1 MLSSLRS
8 VSLAL
13 LIAPLAALAAPPD
26 APSQAATEHVQAR
39 LVSSQAAVAPGQ
51 RFTVALAQDI
61 KPHWHTY
68 WLNPGDSGQATTIAW
83 TGTQA
88 GPIQWPTPSIQA
100 IGPIVNYGYEGR
112 AALLVELTVP
122 ADARPGSR
130 FKPGADVRWLVCK
143 DVCIPEQVALGLDL
157 PVVASAAEAKAGADA
172 GQIDEW
178 RAALPKPAPF
188 GVTLKPAAQ
197 GFTLGGPVAGV
208 TQAYFFA
215 DTWGAVAHS
224 APQAFKQDG
233 SGWAL
238 DIPAGDE
245 PVKAGQPLSGVVV
258 LTTAAGEQAWAV
270 SAPMPEG
277 AGKGPGPADL
287 NAPAAES
294 AAPVAPPES
303 DLGLLPALALALVGG
318 LILNLMPCVFPV
330 LSIKALALVNKG
342 NGHRLRAEGLAYTA
356 GVLASFAALAAV
368 LIALRAGG
376 QQVGWGFQFHSP
388 VFVLV
393 VAYVLFLV
401 GLSLSGLF
409 EIGGSFTGL
418 GSGLAA
424 RDGLAGSFFTG
435 VLAAVVATPCTAP
448 FMGAA
453 LAFALAQPAAVMLAV
468 FLALGLG
475 LALPFLLLAFWPA
488 AQRWLPRPGAWMD
501 RFKQFLAFPMY
512 AAVVWLLWV
521 LAQQAGPDGVALALG
536 GLVLMAFGLWWRHSS
551 GASWIGSGAAVVS
564 VVLALGVAAWVKPV
578 SADVRSAGESGTE
591 AYSAERLAELR
602 GQNKPVFVNLTAA
615 WCISCLVNER
625 VALSRPEVKD
635 AFAKHGVVYMKGDW
649 TREDPGITAVLK
661 VHGRS
666 GVPLYLYYAPGAA
679 EAQVLPQILTPG
691 LVVEAVQ
698 AASSPSAPRS

>member
-1 MLSSLRS
+1 MSSLLRS
-8 VSLAL
+8 VLLATL
-13 LIAPLAALAAPPD
+13 AAPCLALAAPPE
-26 APSQAATEHVQAR
+26 AATEHVQAR
-39 LVSSQAAVAPGQ
+39 LVSSQATVAPGQ
-51 RFTVALAQDI
+51 RFTVALEQNI
-61 KPHWHTY
+61 KAHWHTY
-68 WLNPGDSGQATTIAW
+68 WLNPGDSGQATSIEWQGA
-83 TGTQA
+83 QA

-112 AALLVELTVP
+112 PALLVELSVP
-122 ADARPGSR
+122 ADA
-130 FKPGADVRWLVCK
+130 KPGARFQPTAEVRWLVCK
-143 DVCIPEQVALGLDL
+143 DVCIPEQVTLGLNL
-157 PVVASAAEAKAGADA
+157 PVAARAQAGPDADLVE
-172 GQIDEW
+172 GW
-178 RAALPKPAPF
+178 RGALPKPAPF
-188 GVTLKPAAQ
+188 AVQLQPAPQGVRLSGAA
-197 GFTLGGPVAGV
+197 AGV
-208 TQAYFFA
+208 TKAYFFA

-224 APQAFKQDG
+224 APQPLKAEG
-233 SGWAL
+233 ERWTL

-245 PVKAGQPLSGVVV
+245 PLAAGKPLSGVLV
-258 LTTAAGEQAWAV
+258 LTTAAGEQAWTV
-270 SAPMPEG
+270 SALMPEG

-287 NAPAAES
+287 TAPAAEPIATPAP
-294 AAPVAPPES
+294 AAEPE
-303 DLGLLPALALALVGG
+303 LGLLPALALALVGG

-330 LSIKALALVNKG
+330 LSIKALALVKEG
-342 NGHRLRAEGLAYTA
+342 NHKAEGLAYTA
-356 GVLASFAALAAV
+356 GVLASFAVLAAV

-393 VAYVLFLV
+393 VSYLLFLV
-401 GLSLSGLF
+401 GLNLSGLF
-409 EIGGSFTGL
+409 ELGGSFTGI

-424 RDGLAGSFFTG
+424 RQGLAGSFFTG

-475 LALPFLLLAFWPA
+475 LALPFLVLAFWPA

-501 RFKQFLAFPMY
+501 TFKQALAFPMY

-536 GLVLMAFGLWWRHSS
+536 GLVLIAFGLWWRRAS
-551 GASWIGSGAAVVS
+551 GASPVGTGAALAGI
-564 VVLALGVAAWVKPV
+564 VLALGLGTAIRPLTAEAHV
-578 SADVRSAGESGTE
+578 SESAVE

-602 GQNKPVFVNLTAA
+602 AARKPVFVNLTAS

-625 VALSRPEVKD
+625 VALSRPEVKE
-635 AFAKHGVVYMKGDW
+635 AFAQAGIVYLKGDW
-649 TREDPGITAVLK
+649 TREDPKITAVLK
-661 VHGRS
+661 AHGRS

-691 LVVEAVQ
+691 LVIEAV
-698 AASSPSAPRS
+698 SSPPASRSST

>member
-1 MLSSLRS
+1 MLSFLRS
-8 VSLAL
+8 FVLATLAL
-13 LIAPLAALAAPPD
+13 PLLALAAPPE
-26 APSQAATEHVQAR
+26 AATEHVKAR

-68 WLNPGDSGQATTIAW
+68 WLNPGDSGQATTMDWRGAE
-83 TGTQA
+83 A

-122 ADARPGSR
+122 ADA
-130 FKPGADVRWLVCK
+130 KPGARFQPAAEVRWLVCK
-143 DVCIPEQVALGLDL
+143 DVCIPEQVSLGLDL
-157 PVVASAAEAKAGADA
+157 PVAAQAQAGPDA
-172 GQIDEW
+172 AQIEEW
-178 RAALPKPAPF
+178 RGAIPKPAPF
-188 GVTLKPAAQ
+188 AVQLKPAAQ
-197 GFTLGGPVAGV
+197 GVQLSGPTAGV
-208 TQAYFFA
+208 SKAYFFA

-224 APQAFKQDG
+224 APQAFKAEG
-233 SGWAL
+233 GGWAL
-238 DIPAGDE
+238 ELPAGDE
-245 PVKAGQPLSGVVV
+245 PVKPGQPLSGVVV
-258 LTTAAGEQAWAV
+258 LTTAAGDQAWTV
-270 SAPMPEG
+270 SAPMPAG
-277 AGKGPGPADL
+277 AGKGPGPAEL
-287 NAPAAES
+287 SAPTAEATTS
-294 AAPVAPPES
+294 AAVPES

-330 LSIKALALVNKG
+330 LSIKALALVNRGDHK
-342 NGHRLRAEGLAYTA
+342 AEGLAYTA

-393 VAYVLFLV
+393 VAYLLFLV
-401 GLSLSGLF
+401 GLNLSGF
-409 EIGGSFTGL
+409 FDVGGSFAGV
-418 GSGLAA
+418 GSSLAA
-424 RDGLAGSFFTG
+424 KQGLAGSFFTG

-475 LALPFLLLAFWPA
+475 LALPFLVLAFWPA
-488 AQRWLPRPGAWMD
+488 AQHWLPRPGAWMD
-501 RFKQFLAFPMY
+501 KFKQFLAFPMY

-521 LAQQAGPDGVALALG
+521 LAQQAGADGVALALG
-536 GLVLMAFGLWWRHSS
+536 GLVVIAFGLWWRNAS
-551 GASWIGSGAAVVS
+551 GGSAVGTVAALAGVA
-564 VVLALGVAAWVKPV
+564 LALGLSAWIRPVAADVHAE
-578 SADVRSAGESGTE
+578 SAAE
-591 AYSAERLAELR
+591 AFSAERLAELR
-602 GQNKPVFVNLTAA
+602 AQNKPVFVNMTAS

-635 AFAKHGVVYMKGDW
+635 AFAKAGVAYLKGDW
-649 TREDPGITAVLK
+649 TREDPAITAVLK
-661 VHGRS
+661 AHGRS

-691 LVVEAVQ
+691 LVIEAVSTP
-698 AASSPSAPRS
+698 AAPRS

>member
-1 MLSSLRS
+1 MLSFLRP
-8 VSLAL
+8 LFPAL
-13 LIAPLAALAAPPD
+13 LAAPLIALAAPPE
-26 APSQAATEHVQAR
+26 AATEHVQAR
-39 LVSSQAAVAPGQ
+39 LVSSQATVAPGQ
-51 RFTVALAQDI
+51 RFTVALEQVI

-68 WLNPGDSGQATTIAW
+68 WKNPGDSGQATSLDWSGAE
-83 TGTQA
+83 A
-88 GPIQWPTPSIQA
+88 GPLQWPTPAIQA

-122 ADARPGSR
+122 ADAKAGSR
-130 FKPGADVRWLVCK
+130 FKPAAEVKWLVCK
-143 DVCIPEQVALGLDL
+143 DVCIPEQVSLGLDL
-157 PVVASAAEAKAGADA
+157 PVAAEPKAGPDA
-172 GQIDEW
+172 AQIEEW
-178 RAALPKPAPF
+178 RGAIPKPAPF
-188 GVTLKPAAQ
+188 AVTLKAAPQ
-197 GFTLGGPVAGV
+197 GVSLAGSTAGV
-208 TQAYFFA
+208 TKAYFFA
-215 DTWGAVAHS
+215 ETWGAVAHS
-224 APQAFKQDG
+224 APQALKAEG
-233 SGWAL
+233 GGWAL
-238 DIPAGDE
+238 ELPAGDE
-245 PVKAGQPLSGVVV
+245 PLAAGKPLGGVIV

-270 SAPMPEG
+270 AAPMPEG
-277 AGKGPGPADL
+277 AGKGPGSADL
-287 NAPAAES
+287 NAPAAID
-294 AAPVAPPES
+294 AATPAPES
-303 DLGLLPALALALVGG
+303 ELGLLPALALALVGG

-342 NGHRLRAEGLAYTA
+342 NHKAEGLAYMA
-356 GVLASFAALAAV
+356 GVLLSFVALAGA

-393 VAYVLFLV
+393 VAYLLFLV

-409 EIGGSFTGL
+409 EIGGSFTGM

-424 RDGLAGSFFTG
+424 RNGLAGSFFTG

-468 FLALGLG
+468 FLALGMG
-475 LALPFLLLAFWPA
+475 LALPFLVLAFWPA

-501 RFKQFLAFPMY
+501 TFKQALAFPMY

-536 GLVLMAFGLWWRHSS
+536 GLVLIAFGLWWRHRS
-551 GASWIGSGAAVVS
+551 GASHIGTGAAVLS
-564 VVLALGVAAWVKPV
+564 VVLALGAAAWVKPV
-578 SADVRSAGESGTE
+578 AADVHAAGESSTE
-591 AYSAERLAELR
+591 AFSAERLAELR
-602 GQNKPVFVNLTAA
+602 AQNKPVFVNLTAA

-635 AFAKHGVVYMKGDW
+635 AFAKAGVVYLKGDW

-661 VHGRS
+661 AHGRS

-679 EAQVLPQILTPG
+679 EARVLPQILTPG
-691 LVVEAVQ
+691 LVVDAV
-698 AASSPSAPRS
+698 AGS

>member
-1 MLSSLRS
+1 MPAFLRS
-8 VSLAL
+8 LF
-13 LIAPLAALAAPPD
+13 LILLAAPLLASAAGPT
-26 APSQAATEHVQAR
+26 AATEHVKAR
-39 LVSSQAAVAPGQ
+39 LVSSQAAVVPGQ
-51 RFTVALAQDI
+51 RFTVALEQDI

-68 WLNPGDSGQATTIAW
+68 WLNPGDSGQATTLDWSGAEA
-83 TGTQA
+83 T
-88 GPIQWPTPSIQA
+88 PIQWPTPAVQP
-100 IGPIVNYGYEGR
+100 IGPLVNYGYEGR
-112 AALLVELTVP
+112 VALLVDLTVP
-122 ADARPGSR
+122 ADAQVGGR
-130 FKPGADVRWLVCK
+130 FKPVAEVRWLVCK
-143 DVCIPEQVALGLDL
+143 DVCIPEQVTLGLDL
-157 PVVASAAEAKAGADA
+157 PVAAEAKAGADA
-172 GQIDEW
+172 AQIDEW
-178 RAALPKPAPF
+178 RRAIPKPAPF
-188 GVTLKPAAQ
+188 AVQIKAAAQ
-197 GFTLGGPVAGV
+197 GVQLSGPTAGV
-208 TQAYFFA
+208 TKAYFFA

-224 APQAFKQDG
+224 APQALQAQGD
-233 SGWAL
+233 GWAL
-238 DIPAGDE
+238 DLPAGDE
-245 PVKAGQPLSGVVV
+245 PVKAGQPLSGVIV
-258 LTTAAGEQAWAV
+258 LTTAAGEQAWTV

-287 NAPAAES
+287 SAPAAAVTP
-294 AAPVAPPES
+294 AAPAES

-330 LSIKALALVNKG
+330 LSIKALALVGGG
-342 NGHRLRAEGLAYTA
+342 NHKAEGLAYTA

-393 VAYVLFLV
+393 VAYLLFLV
-401 GLSLSGLF
+401 GLNLSGF
-409 EIGGSFTGL
+409 FDVGGSFTGV

-424 RDGLAGSFFTG
+424 KQGLAGSFFTG

-453 LAFALAQPAAVMLAV
+453 LAFALAQPAVVMLAV

-475 LALPFLLLAFWPA
+475 LALPFLVLAFWPA

-501 RFKQFLAFPMY
+501 TFKQFLAFPMY

-521 LAQQAGPDGVALALG
+521 LAQQAGPDGVALALI
-536 GLVLMAFGLWWRHSS
+536 GLVLIAFGLWWRHAS
-551 GASWIGSGAAVVS
+551 GASAVGTTAAVVG
-564 VVLALGVAAWVKPV
+564 VVLALGLSTAIKPV
-578 SADVRSAGESGTE
+578 DAATPAAAATHE

-602 GQNKPVFVNLTAA
+602 AQNKPVFVNMTAS

-635 AFAKHGVVYMKGDW
+635 AFAQAGITYLKGDW
-649 TREDPGITAVLK
+649 TREDPAVTAVLK
-661 VHGRS
+661 AHGRS

-691 LVVEAVQ
+691 LVIEAV
-698 AASSPSAPRS
+698 SSPAIPRSSA

>member
-1 MLSSLRS
+1 MLTLLRS
-8 VSLAL
+8 F
-13 LIAPLAALAAPPD
+13 APVLLAAPLMAWAVPPD
-26 APSQAATEHVQAR
+26 AATEHVQAR
-39 LVSSQAAVAPGQ
+39 LVSSQASVAAGQ
-51 RFTVALAQDI
+51 RFTVALEQTI

-68 WLNPGDSGQATTIAW
+68 WKNPGDSGQATSLDW
-83 TGTQA
+83 SGTQA
-88 GPIQWPTPSIQA
+88 GPLQWPTPSIQA

-130 FKPGADVRWLVCK
+130 FQPSADVKWLVCK
-143 DVCIPEQVALGLDL
+143 DVCIPEQVSLGLDL
-157 PVVASAAEAKAGADA
+157 PVVASLSEAQAGPDVA
-172 GQIDEW
+172 QIEEW
-178 RAALPKPAPF
+178 RAAIPKPAPF
-188 GVTLKPAAQ
+188 GVTLKAAAQ
-197 GFTLGGPVAGV
+197 GVTLAGPTAAV
-208 TQAYFFA
+208 TKAYFFA
-215 DTWGAVAHS
+215 ETWGAVAHS
-224 APQAFKQDG
+224 APQALKAEG
-233 SGWAL
+233 GGWAL
-238 DIPAGDE
+238 ELPAGDE
-245 PVKAGQPLSGVVV
+245 PLAAGKALSGVLV

-287 NAPAAES
+287 SVTAATEAAS
-294 AAPVAPPES
+294 TAAPQSE
-303 DLGLLPALALALVGG
+303 LGLLPALALALLGG

-342 NGHRLRAEGLAYTA
+342 NHRAEGLAYTA
-356 GVLASFAALAAV
+356 GVLLSFAVLAGV
-368 LIALRAGG
+368 LIALRTGG

-393 VAYVLFLV
+393 VAYLLFLV
-401 GLSLSGLF
+401 GLNLSGLF

-424 RDGLAGSFFTG
+424 RNGLTGSFFTG

-475 LALPFLLLAFWPA
+475 LALPFLVLAFWPA

-501 RFKQFLAFPMY
+501 TFKQALAFPMY

-551 GASWIGSGAAVVS
+551 GASAVGTGAAVLS
-564 VVLALGVAAWVKPV
+564 VVVALGASAALRPV
-578 SADVRSAGESGTE
+578 TAPAASAGTE
-591 AYSAERLAELR
+591 AFSPERLAELR
-602 GQNKPVFVNLTAA
+602 AQNQPVFVNLTAA

-625 VALSRPEVKD
+625 VALSRPEVHE
-635 AFAKHGVVYMKGDW
+635 AFAKAGVTYLKGDW
-649 TREDPGITAVLK
+649 TREDPTITAVLK
-661 VHGRS
+661 AHGRS
-666 GVPLYLYYAPGAA
+666 GVPLYLYYAPGAT

-691 LVVEAVQ
+691 LVVEAITS
-698 AASSPSAPRS
+698 ARRSST

>member
-1 MLSSLRS
+1 MISSLRALF
-8 VSLAL
+8 LAL
-13 LIAPLAALAAPPD
+13 SAAPLLAWAAPPE

-39 LVSSQAAVAPGQ
+39 LVSSQASVAPGQ
-51 RFTVALAQDI
+51 RFTVALEQSI

-68 WLNPGDSGQATTIAW
+68 WLNPGDSGQATSMDW

-88 GPIQWPTPSIQA
+88 GAIQWPTPTIQA

-122 ADARPGSR
+122 ADARPGGR
-130 FKPGADVRWLVCK
+130 FKPAAEVKWLVCK
-143 DVCIPEQVALGLDL
+143 DVCIPEQVSLGLDL
-157 PVVASAAEAKAGADA
+157 PVVPSPAEAKPGDDA
-172 GQIDEW
+172 AQVEEW
-178 RAALPKPAPF
+178 RGLIPKPAPF
-188 GVTLKPAAQ
+188 AVTLKPAAQ
-197 GFTLGGPVAGV
+197 GVRLAGPATGGAVSK
-208 TQAYFFA
+208 AYFFA

-224 APQAFKQDG
+224 APQALTTGAD
-233 SGWAL
+233 GWAL

-245 PVKAGQPLSGVVV
+245 PLAAGKSLSGVLV
-258 LTTAAGEQAWAV
+258 LTTPAGEQAWAI
-270 SAPMPEG
+270 SAPVPEG

-287 NAPAAES
+287 SAPAGETATPAPAA
-294 AAPVAPPES
+294 APES

-330 LSIKALALVNKG
+330 LSIKALALVREG
-342 NGHRLRAEGLAYTA
+342 NHKAEGLAYTA
-356 GVLASFAALAAV
+356 GVLASFAVLAGV
-368 LIALRAGG
+368 LLALRAGG

-393 VAYVLFLV
+393 VAYLLFLV

-409 EIGGSFTGL
+409 EIGGSFTGV
-418 GSGLAA
+418 GSSLAS
-424 RDGLAGSFFTG
+424 RQGLAGSFFTG

-475 LALPFLLLAFWPA
+475 LALPFLVLAFWPA

-521 LAQQAGPDGVALALG
+521 LAQQAGPDAVALALG
-536 GLVLMAFGLWWRHSS
+536 GLVLMSFGLWWRRAS
-551 GASWIGSGAAVVS
+551 GASMLGTGAAIAS
-564 VVLALGVAAWVKPV
+564 VVMAVAASAWVRPV
-578 SADVRSAGESGTE
+578 AADVRTAGETGIEVFST
-591 AYSAERLAELR
+591 ERLAEVR
-602 GQNKPVFVNLTAA
+602 AQNKPVFVNLTAA
-615 WCISCLVNER
+615 WCITCLVNER
-625 VALSRPEVKD
+625 VALSRPEVQQ
-635 AFAKHGVVYMKGDW
+635 AFAKAGVVYLKGDW
-649 TREDPGITAVLK
+649 TREDPKITAVLK
-661 VHGRS
+661 AHGRS

-679 EAQVLPQILTPG
+679 EAEVLPQILTPG
-691 LVVEAVQ
+691 LVTEAVAGS
-698 AASSPSAPRS
+698 AAAKPST

>member
-1 MLSSLRS
+1 MFSLLRP
-8 VSLAL
+8 LLPAL
-13 LIAPLAALAAPPD
+13 LAAPLLALAAPPE
-26 APSQAATEHVQAR
+26 AATEHVQAR
-39 LVSSQAAVAPGQ
+39 LVSSQATVAPGQ
-51 RFTVALAQDI
+51 RFTVALEQNI

-68 WLNPGDSGQATTIAW
+68 WLNPGDSGQATTIDWSGAE
-83 TGTQA
+83 A

-100 IGPIVNYGYEGR
+100 IGPLVNYGYEGR

-122 ADARPGSR
+122 ADAQPGSR
-130 FKPGADVRWLVCK
+130 FKPQAAVRWLVCK
-143 DVCIPEQVALGLDL
+143 DVCIPEDVSLGLDL
-157 PVVASAAEAKAGADA
+157 PVAAAAQAGPDA
-172 GQIDEW
+172 AQVEEW
-178 RAALPKPAPF
+178 RGALPRPADFAVQLRPAPQ
-188 GVTLKPAAQ
+188 GVRLS
-197 GFTLGGPVAGV
+197 GPTAGV
-208 TQAYFFA
+208 TKAYFFA

-224 APQAFKQDG
+224 APQALKADG
-233 SGWAL
+233 GGWTL

-245 PVKAGQPLSGVVV
+245 PLAAGKPLSGVLV
-258 LTTAAGEQAWAV
+258 LTTAAGEQAWAL

-287 NAPAAES
+287 SAPEVGAAPAAPP
-294 AAPVAPPES
+294 APES
-303 DLGLLPALALALVGG
+303 DLGLAPALALALVGG

-330 LSIKALALVNKG
+330 LSIKALALVREG
-342 NGHRLRAEGLAYTA
+342 NHKAEGLAYTA
-356 GVLASFAALAAV
+356 GVLASFAVLAAV

-388 VFVLV
+388 VFVLIV
-393 VAYVLFLV
+393 SYLLFLV
-401 GLSLSGLF
+401 GLNLSGF
-409 EIGGSFTGL
+409 FDIGGSFTGL
-418 GSGLAA
+418 GSNLAA
-424 RDGLAGSFFTG
+424 RQGLAGSFFTG

-475 LALPFLLLAFWPA
+475 LALPFLILAFWPT

-501 RFKQFLAFPMY
+501 KFKQFLAFPMY

-536 GLVLMAFGLWWRHSS
+536 GLVLIAFALWLRRASQGVAS
-551 GASWIGSGAAVVS
+551 GVATLAS
-564 VVLALGVAAWVKPV
+564 LALALSVGHWIKPVAA
-578 SADVRSAGESGTE
+578 AEARAESGIE

-602 GQNKPVFVNLTAA
+602 AQNKPVFVNMTAS

-625 VALSRPEVKD
+625 VALSRPEVKE
-635 AFAKHGVVYMKGDW
+635 AFAKGGVAYLKGDW
-649 TREDPGITAVLK
+649 TREDPHITAVLK
-661 VHGRS
+661 AHGRS

-691 LVVEAVQ
+691 LVIEAVSP
-698 AASSPSAPRS
+698 APTASRSST

>member
-1 MLSSLRS
+1 MPSFLR
-8 VSLAL
+8 
-13 LIAPLAALAAPPD
+13 LIFLTLLAAPLLAQAEPP
-26 APSQAATEHVQAR
+26 APSNQAGTEHVQAR
-39 LVSSQAAVAPGQ
+39 LVASQATVAPGQ
-51 RFTVALAQDI
+51 RFTVALEQDI

-68 WLNPGDSGQATTIAW
+68 WQNPGDSGQATTISWA
-83 TGTQA
+83 GAEA
-88 GPIQWPTPSIQA
+88 GPIQWPTPSLQI

-112 AALLVELTVP
+112 PALLVELTVP
-122 ADARPGSR
+122 ADA
-130 FKPGADVRWLVCK
+130 KPGGRFQPTAEVKWLVCK
-143 DVCIPEQVALGLDL
+143 DVCIPEQVTLGLDL
-157 PVVASAAEAKAGADA
+157 PVVASAADAKASADTA
-172 GQIDEW
+172 QIGEW
-178 RAALPKPAPF
+178 QRAIPKPAPF
-188 GVTLKPAAQ
+188 AVQLKAAPQGVQLSGQTA
-197 GFTLGGPVAGV
+197 GPSEKVSK
-208 TQAYFFA
+208 AYFFA

-224 APQAFKQDG
+224 APQVLKAEG

-238 DIPAGDE
+238 DLPAGDE
-245 PVKAGQPLSGVVV
+245 PMAAGKPLSGVIV
-258 LTTAAGEQAWAV
+258 LTTSTGEQAWTV

-277 AGKGPGPADL
+277 AGKGPGPAGL
-287 NAPAAES
+287 EAPAATPLPTP
-294 AAPVAPPES
+294 APES

-330 LSIKALALVNKG
+330 LSIKALALVREG
-342 NGHRLRAEGLAYTA
+342 NHKAEGLAYTA
-356 GVLASFAALAAV
+356 GVLASFVLLAAV

-393 VAYVLFLV
+393 VTYLLFLV

-409 EIGGSFTGL
+409 EIGGSFTGV

-424 RDGLAGSFFTG
+424 RQGLAGSFFTG

-453 LAFALAQPAAVMLAV
+453 LAFALGQPAAVLLAV

-475 LALPFLLLAFWPA
+475 LALPFLILAFWPA

-521 LAQQAGPDGVALALG
+521 LAQQTGPDGVALALM
-536 GLVLMAFGLWWRHSS
+536 GLVLIAFGLWCRHSS
-551 GASWIGSGAAVVS
+551 GASLVGTGAAVIS
-564 VVLALGVAAWVKPV
+564 IALALGMSVWIKPIA
-578 SADVRSAGESGTE
+578 ADVRAESATE
-591 AYSAERLAELR
+591 TYSAERLAELR
-602 GQNKPVFVNLTAA
+602 AQNKPVFVNLTAA

-635 AFAKHGVVYMKGDW
+635 AFAKAGVVYLKGDW
-649 TREDPGITAVLK
+649 TREDPRITAVLK
-661 VHGRS
+661 AHGRS

-691 LVVEAVQ
+691 VVIEAV
-698 AASSPSAPRS
+698 STPSASPRSSS

>member
-1 MLSSLRS
+1 MLPILRL
-8 VSLAL
+8 VSPAL
-13 LIAPLAALAAPPD
+13 LAAPLLALAAPPEV
-26 APSQAATEHVQAR
+26 ATEHVQAR
-39 LVSSQAAVAPGQ
+39 LVSSQATVAPGQ
-51 RFTVALAQDI
+51 RFTVALEQSI

-68 WLNPGDSGQATTIAW
+68 WVNPGDSGQATTIAW
-83 TGTQA
+83 TGAQA
-88 GPIQWPTPSIQA
+88 GPIQWPTPAIQA

-122 ADARPGSR
+122 ADAKPGGR
-130 FKPGADVRWLVCK
+130 FQPGADVKWLVCK
-143 DVCIPEQVALGLDL
+143 DVCIPEDVSLGLDL
-157 PVVASAAEAKAGADA
+157 PVVASAAEAKAGPDA
-172 GQIDEW
+172 PQIAEW
-178 RAALPKPAPF
+178 QRDIPKPAPF
-188 GVTLKPAAQ
+188 AVQIKPAAQ
-197 GFTLGGPVAGV
+197 GVQLSGPTAGV
-208 TQAYFFA
+208 SKAYFFA

-224 APQAFKQDG
+224 APQTLKAEG
-233 SGWAL
+233 GGWAL
-238 DIPAGDE
+238 DVPAGDE
-245 PVKAGQPLSGVVV
+245 PVPAGKPLSGVVV
-258 LTTAAGEQAWAV
+258 LTTSTGEQAWAV
-270 SAPMPEG
+270 TAAMPAG
-277 AGKGPGPADL
+277 AGKGPVAADL
-287 NAPAAES
+287 ATPAAAEP
-294 AAPVAPPES
+294 AAPPES

-342 NGHRLRAEGLAYTA
+342 NHRAEGLAYTA
-356 GVLASFAALAAV
+356 GVLLSFVALAAV

-393 VAYVLFLV
+393 VAYLLFLV

-409 EIGGSFTGL
+409 EIGGSFTGV

-424 RDGLAGSFFTG
+424 KQGLAGSFFTG

-453 LAFALAQPAAVMLAV
+453 LAFALSQPAAVMVAV

-475 LALPFLLLAFWPA
+475 LALPFLVLAFWPA

-521 LAQQAGPDGVALALG
+521 LAQQAGPDSVALALG
-536 GLVLMAFGLWWRHSS
+536 GLVLIAFGLWWRNAS
-551 GASWIGSGAAVVS
+551 GGSAVGTLAAVAS
-564 VVLALGVAAWVKPV
+564 VVLALGATAWVQPVAADTR
-578 SADVRSAGESGTE
+578 AESSVE

-602 GQNKPVFVNLTAA
+602 SQNKPVFVNLTAA
-615 WCISCLVNER
+615 WCVSCLVNER
-625 VALSRPEVKD
+625 VALSRTEVKD
-635 AFAKHGVVYMKGDW
+635 AFAKAGVVYLKGDW
-649 TREDPGITAVLK
+649 TREDPKITEVLK
-661 VHGRS
+661 AHGRS

-691 LVVEAVQ
+691 LVVEAVS
-698 AASSPSAPRS
+698 SSPAPRSPT

>member
-1 MLSSLRS
+1 MLSFLRP
-8 VSLAL
+8 VFLAL
-13 LIAPLAALAAPPD
+13 LAVPLAAFAAPPE
-26 APSQAATEHVQAR
+26 APKEASTEHVQAR
-39 LVSSQAAVAPGQ
+39 LVSSQATVAPGQ
-51 RFTVALAQDI
+51 RFTVALEQDI

-68 WLNPGDSGQATTIAW
+68 WLNPGDSGQATTIDWSGA
-83 TGTQA
+83 QA
-88 GPIQWPTPSIQA
+88 GAIQWPTPAIQA

-112 AALLVELTVP
+112 VALLVELTVP
-122 ADARPGSR
+122 AEAKPGSR
-130 FKPGADVRWLVCK
+130 FKPAAEVKWLVCK
-143 DVCIPEQVALGLDL
+143 NVCIPEQVSLGLDL
-157 PVVASAAEAKAGADA
+157 PVAAEAKAGADA
-172 GQIDEW
+172 AQIEEW
-178 RAALPKPAPF
+178 RDAIPKPAPF
-188 GVTLKPAAQ
+188 AVTLKPAAQ
-197 GFTLGGPVAGV
+197 GMTRGGPTAGLNGQV
-208 TQAYFFA
+208 SKAYFFA

-224 APQAFKQDG
+224 APQALKAEG
-233 SGWAL
+233 AGWTL
-238 DIPAGDE
+238 ELPAGDE
-245 PVKAGQPLSGVVV
+245 PLAAGKTLSGVVV
-258 LTTAAGEQAWAV
+258 LTTAAGEQAWSV

-287 NAPAAES
+287 NAPAADA
-294 AAPVAPPES
+294 AAPTPAPES

-342 NGHRLRAEGLAYTA
+342 NHKAEGLAYTA
-356 GVLASFAALAAV
+356 GVLASFAVLAAV

-393 VAYVLFLV
+393 VAYLLFLV
-401 GLSLSGLF
+401 GLSLSGFF
-409 EIGGSFTGL
+409 EVGGSITGI
-418 GSGLAA
+418 GSNLAA

-501 RFKQFLAFPMY
+501 KFKQALAFPMY

-536 GLVLMAFGLWWRHSS
+536 GLVLMTFGLWWRNAS
-551 GASWIGSGAAVVS
+551 GASVLGTGAAVAS
-564 VVLALGVAAWVKPV
+564 VVLALGAAAWIKPV
-578 SADVRSAGESGTE
+578 SAEAHAVAGESAIE
-591 AYSAERLAELR
+591 PYSAERLAELR
-602 GQNKPVFVNLTAA
+602 AQNKPVFVNLTAA

-625 VALSRPEVKD
+625 VALSRPEVGE
-635 AFAKHGVVYMKGDW
+635 AFAKAGVVYLKGDW
-649 TREDPGITAVLK
+649 TREDPKITAVLK
-661 VHGRS
+661 ANGRS
-666 GVPLYLYYAPGAA
+666 GVPLYLFYAPGAV

-691 LVVEAVQ
+691 LIVEAVS
-698 AASSPSAPRS
+698 ASPRSSS

>member
-1 MLSSLRS
+1 MSPMIQVLLRVAGALSMAWL
-8 VSLAL
+8 
-13 LIAPLAALAAPPD
+13 LAAGAQA
-26 APSQAATEHVQAR
+26 APSQARTEHVQAR
-39 LVSSQAAVAPGQ
+39 LVSAQAEVAPGQ
-51 RFTVALAQDI
+51 RFTVALEQVIQA
-61 KPHWHTY
+61 HWHTY
-68 WLNPGDSGQATTIAW
+68 WLNPGDSGQATSIDWQGA
-83 TGTQA
+83 QA

-100 IGPIVNYGYEGR
+100 IGPLVNYGYEGR
-112 AALLVELTVP
+112 PALLVDLTVP
-122 ADARPGSR
+122 ADAKPGSR
-130 FKPGADVRWLVCK
+130 FKPTAEVRWLVCK
-143 DVCIPEQVALGLDL
+143 DVCIPEQVSLGLDL
-157 PVVASAAEAKAGADA
+157 PVAAEAKIGVDA
-172 GQIDEW
+172 AQIEEW
-178 RAALPKPAPF
+178 RRAVPQPAPF
-188 GVTLKPAAQ
+188 AVKLAAAPQGVRLS
-197 GFTLGGPVAGV
+197 GPNERV
-208 TQAYFFA
+208 TKAYFFA

-224 APQAFKQDG
+224 APQPLKQDG
-233 SGWAL
+233 AGWAL
-238 DIPAGDE
+238 EIPAGDE
-245 PVKAGQPLSGVVV
+245 PVKAGQPLSGVIV
-258 LTTAAGEQAWAV
+258 LTLPDGEKAWTV
-270 SAPMPEG
+270 TAPMPEG

-287 NAPAAES
+287 SAPAAE
-294 AAPVAPPES
+294 ATAPLPAPES

-342 NGHRLRAEGLAYTA
+342 NHKAEGLAYTA

-393 VAYVLFLV
+393 VAYVLFVV

-409 EIGGSFTGL
+409 EIGGSFTGV

-475 LALPFLLLAFWPA
+475 LALPFLVLAFWPA

-501 RFKQFLAFPMY
+501 TFKQALAFPMY

-521 LAQQAGPDGVALALG
+521 LAQQAGADGVALALG
-536 GLVLMAFGLWWRHSS
+536 GLVLMAFGLWWRRAS
-551 GASWIGSGAAVVS
+551 GASVVGTAAALAS
-564 VVLALGVAAWVKPV
+564 VVLALGLSSWIKPV
-578 SADVRSAGESGTE
+578 SADTPASVGSSSFE

-602 GQNKPVFVNLTAA
+602 AQNKPVFVNLTAS

-625 VALSRPEVKD
+625 VALSRPEVKE
-635 AFAKHGVVYMKGDW
+635 AFAKAGVAYLKGDW
-649 TREDPGITAVLK
+649 TREDPKITAVLK
-661 VHGRS
+661 AHGRS

-691 LVVEAVQ
+691 LVIEAVSP
-698 AASSPSAPRS
+698 APTASRSSP